1 MKRIEYFSATWCG
14 PCKALKP
21 VMNELLVEG
30 YNITFYDVDNDQD
43 LAAQRGIRS
52 VPTII
57 ISENGVEVDRIV
69 GVVSR
74 TVLESRFK

>member
-1 MKRIEYFSATWCG
+1 
-14 PCKALKP
+14 
-21 VMNELLVEG
+21 MNELLVEG